1 MRYTI
6 TDIDVWC
13 CDCPNALPFFNPL
26 ATSMPFA
33 PESMALL
40 PPPWCVMPLEPFA
53 SPLHTTPATKKISPC
68 YLPAVPR
75 DIDPKPMLPPCR
87 PSCHWP
93 NSAGQRTLPEH
104 PSLWPP
110 LGILQD
116 HCNYILAHIPPVDP
130 PYPFLG
136 LIPPQSNY
144 KRIPRATLQPL
155 QTLKKLTRFPHPRI
169 WNTSQ
174 PP

>member
-6 TDIDVWC
+6 TYIDVWC
-13 CDCPNALPFFNPL
+13 WDCSNALPFFSPL

-40 PPPWCVMPLEPFA
+40 PPPHYVVPLKLFA
-53 SPLHTTPATKKISPC
+53 SPLHTPPATKKLSPC
-68 YLPAVPR
+68 YLSVVPR
-75 DIDPKPMLPPCR
+75 DTDLKPMLPPRR
-87 PSCHWP
+87 PSRRWP

-116 HCNYILAHIPPVDP
+116 HCNYILTHITPTDP
-130 PYPFLG
+130 PYPFPS
-136 LIPPQSNY
+136 LILPQSNY

-155 QTLKKLTRFPHPRI
+155 QTLKKLTCFPLPLI
-169 WNTSQ
+169 WNTRQ
-174 PP
+174 PM